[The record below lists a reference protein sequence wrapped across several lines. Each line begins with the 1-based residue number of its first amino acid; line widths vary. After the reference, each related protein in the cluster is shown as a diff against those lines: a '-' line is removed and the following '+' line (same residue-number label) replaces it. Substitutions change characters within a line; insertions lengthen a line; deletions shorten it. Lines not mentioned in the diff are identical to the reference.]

1 LLTQDLLVERVPAQA
16 SRLRHL
22 IRIDKEWEQIAI
34 ESGEHLESGAA
45 PDNLAY
51 IIYTSGSTGQPK
63 GVMVQHRSPINLLK
77 GLSDLVYSQHENKPL
92 RASLN
97 APLSFD
103 ASIQQLLLLTRGHTL
118 FIVPQAIRADGEAL
132 LNYLAQHSI
141 EVLDCTPSQ
150 LGMLLAAGL
159 LQEGQARP
167 SLFLV
172 GGEAIDKEMW
182 QVLGTADR
190 SKFFNVYGPTE
201 CTVNSTGGHITD
213 HTDSPTIGRPLANV
227 QIHLLDERLEPV
239 PFGVVGEVYIG
250 GAGLA
255 RGYFNRPELTAERFV
270 PNPFSANVGA
280 RLYRTGDLA
289 RWRSDG
295 EIEFVGRA
303 DHQVK
308 LRGYRIEL
316 GEIEAALASH
326 ESVRG
331 CVVVITETEAGD
343 RRLVAYVVND
353 APSGESR
360 SGEWR
365 AFLKERLPA
374 YMIPSIFVE
383 LNELPL
389 MSNGKVDRL
398 ALPAPSGVEEGSNA
412 DYEPARTPIE
422 EIVAGIW
429 TAVLG
434 TPRVGS
440 RDDFFE
446 IGGHSLLATQV
457 ASRVRQAFGIELRLR
472 AFFESPTVA
481 GLAAAIEQQLAA
493 GAGAEVRP
501 LVPVS
506 HEGLL
511 PVSFAQH
518 RFWFLQQLEPESAAY
533 NVPVA
538 MRFKGQL
545 DIGALEQTFTEII
558 RRHEALRT
566 AFPESNGQPFQL
578 IHDPAPLT
586 LPITDL
592 SQLPADQ
599 RDAEARRFADA
610 QSREPMSLSTGPLIK
625 VSLLRLAED
634 EHVLAAVM
642 HHIVSDGWSMGVLVR
657 EIAALYT
664 AYHEGQSSPL
674 EELPIQYADY
684 AAWERQR
691 LSEEVLDE
699 QLSYWKKRLAGVP
712 EALELPTDRARPLV
726 QRYWGETLPF
736 RLSEDLSLRVR
747 EFSRSEGV
755 TLFMTLLTAYY
766 VLLHTYSGQEN
777 IVVGTDISNRTRLE
791 TESLIGCFANVL
803 PLHTDLSGGPSFREL
818 LRRVR
823 QVTLE
828 AYAYQGLPLEKVLE
842 SLSIRRD
849 PSRAPLLQTMFILR
863 NTPFEALELP
873 GLRLTPFSL
882 ASEVSR
888 FDMTLFINEDEG
900 AIVGALEYNVEL
912 FNETTITRMIADWQ
926 NVLEV
931 MTSEPDASAEC
942 FSVLT
947 IEEDRQLI
955 GAFNDDFQ

>member
-1 LLTQDLLVERVPAQA
+1 
-16 SRLRHL
+16 
-22 IRIDKEWEQIAI
+22 
-34 ESGEHLESGAA
+34 
-45 PDNLAY
+45 
-51 IIYTSGSTGQPK
+51 
-63 GVMVQHRSPINLLK
+63 
-77 GLSDLVYSQHENKPL
+77 
-92 RASLN
+92 
-97 APLSFD
+97 
-103 ASIQQLLLLTRGHTL
+103 
-118 FIVPQAIRADGEAL
+118 
-132 LNYLAQHSI
+132 
-141 EVLDCTPSQ
+141 
-150 LGMLLAAGL
+150 
-159 LQEGQARP
+159 
-167 SLFLV
+167 
-172 GGEAIDKEMW
+172 
-182 QVLGTADR
+182 
-190 SKFFNVYGPTE
+190 
-201 CTVNSTGGHITD
+201 
-213 HTDSPTIGRPLANV
+213 
-227 QIHLLDERLEPV
+227 
-239 PFGVVGEVYIG
+239 
-250 GAGLA
+250 
-255 RGYFNRPELTAERFV
+255 
-270 PNPFSANVGA
+270 
-280 RLYRTGDLA
+280 
-289 RWRSDG
+289 
-295 EIEFVGRA
+295 
-303 DHQVK
+303 
-308 LRGYRIEL
+308 
-316 GEIEAALASH
+316 
-326 ESVRG
+326 
-331 CVVVITETEAGD
+331 
-343 RRLVAYVVND
+343 
-353 APSGESR
+353 
-360 SGEWR
+360 
-365 AFLKERLPA
+365 
-374 YMIPSIFVE
+374 
-383 LNELPL
+383 
-389 MSNGKVDRL
+389 
-398 ALPAPSGVEEGSNA
+398 
-412 DYEPARTPIE
+412 
-422 EIVAGIW
+422 
-429 TAVLG
+429 
-434 TPRVGS
+434 
-440 RDDFFE
+440 
-446 IGGHSLLATQV
+446 
-457 ASRVRQAFGIELRLR
+457 
-472 AFFESPTVA
+472 
-481 GLAAAIEQQLAA
+481 
-493 GAGAEVRP
+493 
-501 LVPVS
+501 
-506 HEGLL
+506 
-511 PVSFAQH
+511 
-518 RFWFLQQLEPESAAY
+518 
-533 NVPVA
+533 
-538 MRFKGQL
+538 
-545 DIGALEQTFTEII
+545 
-558 RRHEALRT
+558 
-566 AFPESNGQPFQL
+566 
-578 IHDPAPLT
+578 
-586 LPITDL
+586 
-592 SQLPADQ
+592 
-599 RDAEARRFADA
+599 
-610 QSREPMSLSTGPLIK
+610 MSLSTGPLIK